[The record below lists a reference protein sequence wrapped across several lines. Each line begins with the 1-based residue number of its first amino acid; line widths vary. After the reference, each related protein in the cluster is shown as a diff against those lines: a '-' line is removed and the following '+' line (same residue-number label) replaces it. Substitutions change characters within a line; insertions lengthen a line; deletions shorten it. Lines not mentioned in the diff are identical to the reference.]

1 MENGS
6 DDHQNKESVDRTLMR
21 RPIRLIMIVL
31 AAVFLLGIA
40 VLAVDAATSAGT
52 EEDPLVTLS
61 YINDVFTEYV
71 TELFRKDLGEKEE
84 SLRTALEERVS
95 ALESAG
101 AQAGASSY
109 KVETLTAGQTLIC
122 QRGTELMLRIGEAVV
137 TADDTPGLV
146 DTSTAGNLN
155 DGEAMTRNHLYMVT
169 INGHGVRAS
178 DTVKIVVRGEYTI
191 S

>member
-1 MENGS
+1 
-6 DDHQNKESVDRTLMR
+6 MR
-21 RPIRLIMIVL
+21 KTIRLILIVL
-31 AAVFLLGIA
+31 AAVCILGIA
-40 VLAVDAATSAGT
+40 ALAVDAATSAGT

-101 AQAGASSY
+101 TGAGGSSY
-109 KVETLTAGQTLIC
+109 TVETLAAGQTLIC
-122 QRGTELMLRIGEAVV
+122 QRGAELMLRVGEAVV
-137 TADDTPGLV
+137 TAENTPGLV

-155 DGEAMTRNHLYMVT
+155 DGESLIRNHLYMVT
-169 INGHGVRAS
+169 INGHGICAV